1 MIWFIW
7 VLEEICESGCD
18 TSNNRVFHYRHMD
31 YPIPDVIIHAP
42 DEVYNYFEKILS
54 EMTNKLAEDL
64 ENEESMVWHW
74 QIS

>member
-1 MIWFIW
+1 
-7 VLEEICESGCD
+7 
-18 TSNNRVFHYRHMD
+18 MD

-64 ENEESMVWHW
+64 ENEESMV
-74 QIS
+74 